1 MRRPDPAARGAR
13 AAARA
18 GASLRVQALSMLGA
32 LAAAGLPLGCRRDAA
47 AEARDEHGAAATAA
61 PRHVRCAPVEVRPL
75 RAQIVLHGTVAPL
88 PDRDAQIAPQV
99 AGRIS
104 DVLVREGDRVARGQP
119 LAHIDDAA
127 LADQSRQ
134 AAAQL
139 AKAKAETNL
148 ARTTRDRVDRVFQR
162 GIAARQELD
171 DADARLAMAQASE
184 AESRAAAEI
193 ASRQLGR
200 ATVRSPLA
208 GVVLKVFR
216 KSGELVDGTPATAI
230 LEVGDPTRLELVAIA
245 TAADLVRVH
254 ARDTVAVE
262 VPSLP
267 GLVLR
272 GTVAAVSPAVDR
284 ATGLGSMRI
293 SLETP
298 AAGPR
303 PPVGVAGVAHIEIGA
318 PHPATLVPAVALR
331 AALGDEAEVVVCGA
345 DRRAH
350 VVRVQR
356 GIASGPLVEIRLPR
370 GEQAGARADG
380 GGGGAETNA
389 PGAGTRVAVE
399 PVLGLGEGD
408 SIEPAP

>member
-1 MRRPDPAARGAR
+1 
-13 AAARA
+13 
-18 GASLRVQALSMLGA
+18 
-32 LAAAGLPLGCRRDAA
+32 
-47 AEARDEHGAAATAA
+47 
-61 PRHVRCAPVEVRPL
+61 
-75 RAQIVLHGTVAPL
+75 
-88 PDRDAQIAPQV
+88 
-99 AGRIS
+99 
-104 DVLVREGDRVARGQP
+104 
-119 LAHIDDAA
+119 
-127 LADQSRQ
+127 
-134 AAAQL
+134 
-139 AKAKAETNL
+139 
-148 ARTTRDRVDRVFQR
+148 
-162 GIAARQELD
+162 
-171 DADARLAMAQASE
+171 
-184 AESRAAAEI
+184 
-193 ASRQLGR
+193 
-200 ATVRSPLA
+200 
-208 GVVLKVFR
+208 LKVFR

-245 TAADLVRVH
+245 TAADLVRVQ

-298 AAGPR
+298 ASGPR
-303 PPVGVAGVAHIEIGA
+303 PPVGVAGVARIEIGA

-370 GEQAGARADG
+370 GDQAGARADG
-380 GGGGAETNA
+380 GGGGAEANA

-408 SIEPAP
+408 PIEPAP